1 MNSNPELRSAGV
13 SVQRVARGGKFPP
26 PGGANCVLP
35 AHARLWIRISM
46 DPHSST
52 KNECGSTALVERYR
66 AGVLVP
72 YLYITRPDKSEAG
85 VTTLPTYR
93 YDNDRDLYRYLFT
106 YTYRWVLGYVYV
118 QMVIT

>member
-13 SVQRVARGGKFPP
+13 PVQRVARGGQFPP
-26 PGGANCVLP
+26 PGGQTVCYRHTQGCGFGSA
-35 AHARLWIRISM
+35 WIRIHPQKM
-46 DPHSST
+46 NADPQLWLHDT
-52 KNECGSTALVERYR
+52 
-66 AGVLVP
+66 VP
-72 YLYITRPDKSEAG
+72 VFWYLYITRPDKSEAG

-93 YDNDRDLYRYLFT
+93 YDNDRDLYRYLVT